1 LIILAYLII
10 SKVEV
15 NVIMKKFI
23 AVILIMMIVVTLCGT
38 AMAADP
44 AAPAGGDGGGAGL
57 LVFKDAFL
65 GAALGGVIGLTIY
78 LIDDTNFQSKL
89 GIGILLGLVG
99 GIYYGIVETK
109 GVVEIEEDGIKLAQ
123 PSLIIKRS
131 NNETIFGAT
140 LVKVNL

>member
-1 LIILAYLII
+1 
-10 SKVEV
+10 
-15 NVIMKKFI
+15 MKKFI

-38 AMAADP
+38 AIAVDT
-44 AAPAGGDGGGAGL
+44 AAPAGGGDSGGAGL